1 MLSRIWCTKSFRQ
14 SPKHT
19 KIPFTFKMA
28 GDESG
33 ITLGQPHL
41 SKQDLN
47 SLVSVYLFN
56 SDDKDSD
63 GLVP

>member
-1 MLSRIWCTKSFRQ
+1 M
-14 SPKHT
+14 
-19 KIPFTFKMA
+19 FKMA

-47 SLVSVYLFN
+47 DLVSVDLFN
-56 SDDKDSD
+56 IDDMDS
-63 GLVP
+63 GG

>member
-1 MLSRIWCTKSFRQ
+1 M
-14 SPKHT
+14 
-19 KIPFTFKMA
+19 FKMA